1 MQRYMF
7 LLVGIL
13 LVSIVSCAGSGEPTY
28 IVVDQ
33 YSLGQT
39 KTLYGLPIAQEWLIT
54 GTQAQNVYD
63 AVLQLPTTFSL
74 PPCNIV
80 PAPHYSYT
88 LEFYNNGSTTPMA
101 TASYSGTGV
110 CGLQLLML
118 QRGSTIDTMAITPHF
133 TTILEQATGLSQLE

>member
-1 MQRYMF
+1 MF

-33 YSLGQT
+33 YSFGQT